1 MIVERRRVR
10 VAAPAQAVYRVFT
23 GIGGARAWYFADW
36 TWRLRGALDRMLG
49 GVGLRRG
56 RRHPDTLR
64 IGNALEF
71 WRVEDLQ
78 ADRSVRLRAE
88 MKLPG
93 RAWLQFEVRDAEDGT
108 SQLEQTAA
116 FTCQAWRIGTACIRF
131 TPESSADWS
140 KRSPAAPKA
149 WKRRRPASAAPKS

>member
-10 VAAPAQAVYRVFT
+10 VAAAAQAVYRVFT
-23 GIGGARAWYFADW
+23 GIGGARAWYFAAW

-78 ADRSVRLRAE
+78 SRSLGAPASGDE
-88 MKLPG
+88 
-93 RAWLQFEVRDAEDGT
+93 ASGT
-108 SQLEQTAA
+108 SL
-116 FTCQAWRIGTACIRF
+116 
-131 TPESSADWS
+131 
-140 KRSPAAPKA
+140 APV
-149 WKRRRPASAAPKS
+149 